1 MFKKSIWHLLLFLH
15 DKIQKP
21 VFVQSL
27 FLVHLF
33 FTFFCSFVILW
44 HFSFFTLLDHI
55 IHSRVFHLV
64 LWSVP
69 SYLIPSPPRDGMLA
83 EEKGSHSSFG
93 MQTHPAFGAIGLL
106 AIFFLKLSKVY
117 LKIRVV
123 VVYWLNCV
131 CVRVCA
137 CVRHSFCISTDLK
150 GARPS
155 RLDGDGVRETW
166 RKRNYLL
173 CVGTTQVIM
182 NE

>member
-1 MFKKSIWHLLLFLH
+1 
-15 DKIQKP
+15 
-21 VFVQSL
+21 
-27 FLVHLF
+27 
-33 FTFFCSFVILW
+33 
-44 HFSFFTLLDHI
+44 
-55 IHSRVFHLV
+55 
-64 LWSVP
+64 
-69 SYLIPSPPRDGMLA
+69 MLA

-106 AIFFLKLSKVY
+106 ANFFFFEIVKSISEDTCCGGVLAK
-117 LKIRVV
+117 
-123 VVYWLNCV
+123 